1 MASPFILKKSAA
13 GEHRESVPAVGPFVD
28 LLGFLLMAE
37 LLARGWGRVLARMGR
52 GGRQSLEPGYQ
63 AGGGKT
69 Q

>member
-13 GEHRESVPAVGPFVD
+13 GEHLGSAPAACPFVD
-28 LLGFLLMAE
+28 LLGFSIMAE
-37 LLARGWGRVLARMGR
+37 SLARGLGR
-52 GGRQSLEPGYQ
+52 GGRQPPEPDYQ